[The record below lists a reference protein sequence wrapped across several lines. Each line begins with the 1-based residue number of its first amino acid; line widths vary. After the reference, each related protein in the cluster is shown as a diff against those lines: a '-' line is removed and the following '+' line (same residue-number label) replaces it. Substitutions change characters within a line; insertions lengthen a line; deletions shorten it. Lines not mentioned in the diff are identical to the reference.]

1 MKKKGLALTLAAA
14 MAAASLAGCGSTA
27 ADTSDTA
34 QAADSETQSSEADA
48 AASET
53 AEADESTEGTTLT
66 LALRAGTYAEVIK
79 ECLPQ
84 FEKDNN
90 VTCEVLELEEDDL
103 HSKVALDAVN
113 KDGSYDLCMV
123 DGSWMAEY
131 TAGGV
136 LANLT
141 AAGYELMMT
150 LFLQPLRFVTGMM
163 EMSIWHPTT
172 EM

>member
-14 MAAASLAGCGSTA
+14 MAAASLTGCGSTA

-34 QAADSETQSSEADA
+34 QAADSQVQSGEADA
-48 AASET
+48 AET
-53 AEADESTEGTTLT
+53 AEADESTEGATLT

-141 AAGYELMMT
+141 AAGYELDDDIIR
-150 LFLQPLRFVTGMM
+150 QPLRFATGMM
-163 EMSIWHPTT
+163 ETSIWRPTT
-172 EM
+172 GM